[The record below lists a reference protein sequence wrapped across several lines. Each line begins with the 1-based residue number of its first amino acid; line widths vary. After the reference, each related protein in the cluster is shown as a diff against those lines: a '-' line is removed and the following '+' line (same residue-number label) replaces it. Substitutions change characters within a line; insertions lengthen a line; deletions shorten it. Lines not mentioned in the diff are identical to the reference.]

1 MIVNYL
7 VLFFFFFPFTLN
19 LSLPSKEAYN
29 LETSIRNKKNLPLSP
44 NHLERRSQENIKGA
58 GSVMGQILS
67 HCQQMLATLN
77 LYLLACGDPGPAPVS
92 SPPVKETAFPHLE
105 KVAQENT
112 MWSRR
117 QHHGR
122 PNQKPRSPR
131 GENEADKKTLQG
143 TWRLHWNHI
152 LQRMAR
158 TYIKH

>member
-1 MIVNYL
+1 M
-7 VLFFFFFPFTLN
+7 
-19 LSLPSKEAYN
+19 PSKEAYN
-29 LETSIRNKKNLPLSP
+29 LETSIRNKKNLPLSL